1 MTEISPKD
9 LVYIEMAGNGGHL
22 GNVPDRKEGALL
34 VNQDSRIKGI
44 GYFKTNLPED
54 DWYLDEWYLDPIEIL
69 LLHTTPT
76 DRVGATIYTNGPV
89 QRNQAQ
95 LLHEAGVHRV
105 VLQDPQQDREG
116 VPFNMVAREIQVDE
130 VTGDLNSKQG
140 ENEDERQENP

>member
-9 LVYIEMAGNGGHL
+9 MVYIEMAAVAGHL
-22 GNVPDRKEGALL
+22 GNVPDRKAGALL
-34 VNQDSRIKGI
+34 VNQDRRIKGI
-44 GYFKTNLPED
+44 GYFKTNLPD
-54 DWYLDEWYLDPIEIL
+54 DEWYLDEWYLDPIEIL

-76 DRVGATIYTNGPV
+76 DRDGGTIYTNGPV

-95 LLHEAGVHRV
+95 LLHEAGVRRV

-116 VPFNMVAREIQVDE
+116 VPFMVAREIQVDE

-140 ENEDERQENP
+140 ENKDERQENP